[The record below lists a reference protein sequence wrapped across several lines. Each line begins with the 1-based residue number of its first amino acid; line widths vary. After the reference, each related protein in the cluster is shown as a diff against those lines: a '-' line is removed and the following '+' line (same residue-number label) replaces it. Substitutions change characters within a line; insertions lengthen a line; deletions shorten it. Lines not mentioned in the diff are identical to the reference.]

1 MVKPYR
7 QYLNKFAQV
16 MSFKIESG
24 NTNDDF
30 SERSYIEQVFCQY
43 NLMIFTCGT
52 LSESVLQ
59 F

>member
-1 MVKPYR
+1 
-7 QYLNKFAQV
+7 
-16 MSFKIESG
+16 MSFKIEGS

-30 SERSYIEQVFCQY
+30 SERNYIEQVFCQY